1 MSRVKKKASKFWKK
15 HTNIKVKTP
24 ANQPNIIFL
33 CWMKNA
39 CWLTQMM
46 KNLSVEKT
54 FISLIC
60 SFAVCLW
67 WSRKHFPL
75 TGESS
80 LLDIISDCIAFTEL
94 LKWLQHIKIKKWFH
108 FLISNVTIIN
118 IPFLFRTFKRS
129 NSRILLYVGWKT
141 TKPTQKVKKFE
152 IQPEHFFDL
161 AIFYSKFWGDANQSN
176 TSSNITSLKNILN
189 KDIRLKFSA
198 KLRII

>member
-80 LLDIISDCIAFTEL
+80 LLDIISGMT
-94 LKWLQHIKIKKWFH
+94 KQHSLNFWNVLTMYQNKKTLPFSDFERH
-108 FLISNVTIIN
+108 HIN
-118 IPFLFRTFKRS
+118 IPFSMERL
-129 NSRILLYVGWKT
+129 NVRIW
-141 TKPTQKVKKFE
+141 
-152 IQPEHFFDL
+152 D
-161 AIFYSKFWGDANQSN
+161 IFYMLDEKYQTNP
-176 TSSNITSLKNILN
+176 T
-189 KDIRLKFSA
+189 
-198 KLRII
+198 